1 MSDFRTILME
11 EESSLK
17 TKLENLYDFIES
29 ERFDELDEVQKSLMR
44 VQLEAMRTYWRCLI
58 TRVNVYDEMF
68 KML

>member
-58 TRVNVYDEMF
+58 TRVNA
-68 KML
+68 L